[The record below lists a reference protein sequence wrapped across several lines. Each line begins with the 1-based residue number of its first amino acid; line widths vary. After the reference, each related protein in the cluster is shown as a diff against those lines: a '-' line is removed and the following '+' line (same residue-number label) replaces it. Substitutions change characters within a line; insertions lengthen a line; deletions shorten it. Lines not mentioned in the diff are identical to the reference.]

1 MKAVILSAGQGSRL
15 LPLTAERPKCLLPL
29 GPKSLIEWQ
38 IDVLA
43 RCGVD
48 EMVVVVGFRAA
59 LVEALLAKLAR
70 PGLRIRTLFNPFYNV
85 ADNLGSCWL
94 ARHEMAGDFLL
105 LNGDTLFETA
115 VLRRLLGSPPAPIT
129 VTIDRKAGYDADDM
143 KVHLEGTRLLEI
155 GKTLPP
161 ARTDAESIGLL
172 SFRGAGP
179 ELFVDAVDRA
189 LRVSEG
195 LKSFYLKVIDQLAKS
210 QRVETATIEGLAWG
224 EVDYPADLQRA
235 EQLVAGGRLD

>member
-15 LPLTAERPKCLLPL
+15 LPLTAERPKCLLPI
-29 GPKSLIEWQ
+29 GPKSLLEWQ
-38 IDVLA
+38 IDVLS

-48 EMVVVVGFRAA
+48 EIVVVVGFRAA
-59 LVEALLAKLAR
+59 LVEGLLAKLAR
-70 PGLRIRTLFNPFYNV
+70 PGLRLRTLLNPFYNV

-94 ARHEMAGDFLL
+94 ARHEMAVDFLL

-115 VLRRLLGSPPAPIT
+115 VLQRLLGSPPAPIT
-129 VTIDRKAGYDADDM
+129 VTIDRKSAYDADDM
-143 KVHLEGTRLLEI
+143 KVHLDGTRLLEI

-161 ARTDAESIGLL
+161 VRTDGESIGLL
-172 SFRGAGP
+172 SFRGDGP
-179 ELFVDAVDRA
+179 QLFVEAADRA
-189 LRVSEG
+189 LRISEG

-210 QRVETATIEGLAWG
+210 HRVETATIEGLAWG

-235 EQLVAGGRLD
+235 EQLVADRRLG